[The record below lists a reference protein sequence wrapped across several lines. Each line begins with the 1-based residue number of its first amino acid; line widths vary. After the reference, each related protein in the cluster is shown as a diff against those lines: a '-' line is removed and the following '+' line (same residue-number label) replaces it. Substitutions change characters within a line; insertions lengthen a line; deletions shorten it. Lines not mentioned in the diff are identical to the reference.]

1 MTMIHHDGSELHVP
15 DQSPAPGS
23 DVEVFLR
30 TSPGVQQVHVR
41 SVLDG
46 EPRFSDA
53 VAERR
58 GDELWWRATI
68 PVHNPVTPYRFLVD
82 GNWFTATGPAG
93 HEVADTT
100 DFRLVAHPAPPAWI
114 RDAVIYQIFPDRF
127 ARSAAYAERAL
138 PPWAVPCG
146 WDAPVVG
153 RGELTSRQIYGG
165 DLDGIA
171 GRLDHI
177 QSLGADTVYLTP
189 FFPAGSNHRYDASTF
204 DTVDPLLGGDAALA
218 RLADALHARGM
229 RLVGDITTN
238 HTGDAHEWFHD
249 PAARDRYYHADD
261 GTYAAWY
268 GVPSLPKLNWNSTGL
283 RKAFVDPLQRWLEHL
298 DGWRVDVANMTGRHG
313 TDDLT
318 HEVSRL
324 VARAV
329 RDVRPDAMLVAE
341 HAHGAGGDLDLGGW
355 QGTMNYAGF
364 TRPLWTWLRGPD
376 LALPDFL
383 GVPGGVPT
391 RGGDAVVTAMRAVSA
406 SMSWRSWTHSWTA
419 LSTHDT
425 PRVRTVVGDAGR
437 VEVAAGLL
445 ATLPGVPMLF
455 AGDEIGLTGAWG
467 EESRQPMPWHDEAGW
482 DHTTLARY
490 RALLGL
496 RRAHPALRHG
506 GMRVEHA
513 DADAIAFWRETAS
526 ERLLVFARRASGP
539 PVDLPLAGAV
549 NVYGGA
555 AEAPADGPTFQVWQ
569 FMATP
574 IDRT

>member
-1 MTMIHHDGSELHVP
+1 MIHHDGSALHVP
-15 DQSPAPGS
+15 DQAPAPGS
-23 DVEVFLR
+23 DVDVFLR
-30 TSPGVQQVHVR
+30 TSPGVSQVHVR
-41 SVLDG
+41 SLVDG
-46 EPRFSDA
+46 EPRFSTA
-53 VAERR
+53 SSERR
-58 GDELWWRATI
+58 GDELWWRATL
-68 PVHNPVTPYRFLVD
+68 PVRNPVTPYRFLVD
-82 GNWFTATGPAG
+82 GHWYTANGLAG
-93 HEVADTT
+93 HEVPDTT
-100 DFRLVAHPAPPAWI
+100 DFRLVAHPAPAAWI
-114 RDAVIYQIFPDRF
+114 RDATIYQIFPDRF

-138 PPWAVPCG
+138 PSWAVPSG
-146 WDAPVVG
+146 WDAPVIG
-153 RGELTSRQIYGG
+153 RGELAGRQIYGG

-177 QSLGADTVYLTP
+177 RSLGADTVYLTP

-229 RLVGDITTN
+229 RLIGDITTN
-238 HTGDAHEWFHD
+238 HTGDGHEWFHD
-249 PAARDRYYHADD
+249 PAARDRYYHGPD
-261 GTYAAWY
+261 GGYAAWL

-341 HAHGAGGDLDLGGW
+341 HAHGAGGDLDADGW
-355 QGTMNYAGF
+355 QGTMNYTGF

-383 GVPGGVPT
+383 GVPGGVPA
-391 RGGDAVVTAMRAVSA
+391 RGGDAVVKAMRAVSS
-406 SMSWRSWTHSWTA
+406 SMSWRSWTHSWNA

-425 PRVRTVVGDAGR
+425 ARVRTVAGDPGR

-455 AGDEIGLTGAWG
+455 AGDELGLTGEYG
-467 EESRQPMPWHDEAGW
+467 EESRQPMPWHDEPGW
-482 DHTTLARY
+482 HRPTLERY

-513 DADAIAFWRETAS
+513 AADTIAFWRETPS

-539 PVDLPLAGAV
+539 PVRLPLAGAV
-549 NVYGGA
+549 NIYGGA
-555 AEAPADGPTFQVWQ
+555 ASEAPSDGPTFQVWQ
-569 FMATP
+569 LMATP
-574 IDRT
+574 IDRP

>member
-1 MTMIHHDGSELHVP
+1 MTMLHHDGSALHVP

-30 TSPGVQQVHVR
+30 TSPGVRRVHVR

-46 EPRFSDA
+46 EPRFSEA
-53 VAERR
+53 LAERR
-58 GDELWWRATI
+58 GDELWWRATV
-68 PVHNPVTPYRFLVD
+68 PVRNAVTPYRFLVD

-114 RDAVIYQIFPDRF
+114 RDATIYQIFPDRF
-127 ARSAAYAERAL
+127 ARSPAYAERAL
-138 PPWAVPCG
+138 PSWAVPCA

-153 RGELTSRQIYGG
+153 RGDLAGRQIYGG
-165 DLDGIA
+165 DLDGVV
-171 GRLDHI
+171 GRLEHI
-177 QSLGADTVYLTP
+177 RSLGADTVYLTP

-204 DTVDPLLGGDAALA
+204 DAVDPLLGGGPALA
-218 RLADALHARGM
+218 RLADALHAHGM
-229 RLVGDITTN
+229 RLIGDITTN
-238 HTGDAHEWFHD
+238 HTGDGHEWFHD
-249 PAARDRYYHADD
+249 PAAQDRYYRSPD
-261 GTYAAWY
+261 GTYAAWL

-283 RKAFVDPLQRWLEHL
+283 RKAFVDPLQRWLEQL

-329 RDVRPDAMLVAE
+329 RDARPDALLVAE
-341 HAHGAGGDLDLGGW
+341 HAHGAGGDLDLDGW

-364 TRPLWTWLRGPD
+364 TRPLWTWLRGPE

-391 RGGDAVVTAMRAVSA
+391 RGGDAVVKAMRAVSA
-406 SMSWRSWTHSWTA
+406 SMSWRSWTHSWNA

-425 PRVRTVVGDAGR
+425 PRVRTVTGDAGR
-437 VEVAAGLL
+437 GEVAAGLL

-455 AGDEIGLTGAWG
+455 AGDELGLTGEYG
-467 EESRQPMPWHDEAGW
+467 EQSRTPMPWHAEEGW
-482 DHTTLARY
+482 DRQTLGRY

-496 RRAHPALRHG
+496 RRAHQALRHG
-506 GMRVEHA
+506 GMRIEHA
-513 DADAIAFWRETAS
+513 DADTIAFWRETAS

-539 PVDLPLAGAV
+539 PVDLPLSRAV
-549 NVYGGA
+549 NLYGGA
-555 AEAPADGPTFQVWQ
+555 AEAPADGPTFQVW
-569 FMATP
+569 AV
-574 IDRT
+574 DHG